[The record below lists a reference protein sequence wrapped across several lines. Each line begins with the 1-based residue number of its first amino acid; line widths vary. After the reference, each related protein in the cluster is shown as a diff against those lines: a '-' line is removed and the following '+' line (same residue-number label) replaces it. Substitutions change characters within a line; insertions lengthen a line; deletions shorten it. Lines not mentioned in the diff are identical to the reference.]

1 MSKQLDYYRLILYA
15 LLHDV
20 GKPVIRFLWRYKED
34 IEKDTS
40 AKKAK
45 DILELF
51 LGENIENIFGKR
63 HEDISEAIV
72 NHLLG
77 TALGDNEKKSVN
89 DTIAE
94 VDRFAAS
101 ERGIQLKEEL
111 YQNVKEL
118 WKEIEERL
126 DKELGIPYRY
136 SHYIVPML
144 SPLWVLVKTDYL
156 GYVGIS
162 AYLHCKA
169 GKWSVDEAKR
179 KFAEFL
185 KVICS

>member
-111 YQNVKEL
+111 YQNFK
-118 WKEIEERL
+118 
-126 DKELGIPYRY
+126 
-136 SHYIVPML
+136 
-144 SPLWVLVKTDYL
+144 
-156 GYVGIS
+156 
-162 AYLHCKA
+162 
-169 GKWSVDEAKR
+169 
-179 KFAEFL
+179 
-185 KVICS
+185 